1 MEQLDAFLRWAA
13 GPLLL
18 TQNREA
24 YAEWLVIQA
33 LGLDPGHYRLEGSE
47 RTHGGEPEQGRE
59 AISVAVRSAAY
70 LQGPAQTAPNTIS
83 FAIQQRQAP
92 VFVFCL
98 LNEQDPRCAD
108 PLDLNQWL
116 FWVVRTGTLHPE
128 RQTIGLQALLRAHGD
143 GIGYR
148 DLNTR
153 MEAVLNTIPF
163 DYSQPSH

>member
-33 LGLDPGHYRLEGSE
+33 LGLDPGTSRLEGVE
-47 RTHGGEPEQGRE
+47 PEMGGEPEQGRG

-70 LQGPAQTAPNTIS
+70 LQGPAQTAPNAIS
-83 FAIQQRQAP
+83 FAIQQRLAP

-98 LNEQDPRCAD
+98 LNEKDPRFAD
-108 PLDLNQWL
+108 PLELSQWL
-116 FWVVRTGTLHPE
+116 FWVVPTCTLHPE
-128 RQTIGLQALLRAHGD
+128 RQTIGVQALLRAHGD

-148 DLNTR
+148 DLNAR
-153 MEAVLNTIPF
+153 MEAVLTTIR
-163 DYSQPSH
+163 